1 MSSRNIFIL
10 FIAAEIA
17 IGIVAIIV
25 DDISIEALHTA
36 TRFSGRL
43 SLLFFS
49 LILLVKDKTAGSDR
63 IISVN
68 PYLLF
73 SILHGIHLAELLA
86 FVSLSGIVL
95 IPYRVL
101 GGFAAYLFIFIIP
114 YLAHLHRKGKL
125 SAVKFQ
131 KTEAVFLL
139 YIWFIFFMSYLP
151 RVLGKLPDVGGTFT
165 EHITLFAWVILV
177 GALRLSWRLKL
188 IPVIK
193 V

>member
-1 MSSRNIFIL
+1 MSSRNLFIL
-10 FIAAEIA
+10 FIAAEIG
-17 IGIVAIIV
+17 IGVAAIIF
-25 DDISIEALHTA
+25 DGISIEALHTA

-49 LILLVKDKTAGSDR
+49 LILLLKDKTAGSER
-63 IISVN
+63 IISIN

-73 SILHGIHLAELLA
+73 SILHGIHLAELLS
-86 FVSLSGIVL
+86 FVSLSGVVL

-101 GGFAAYLFIFIIP
+101 GGFAAYLFIFIVP
-114 YLAHLHRKGKL
+114 YLVHLKRSGKL
-125 SAVKFQ
+125 SSVKFE
-131 KTEAVFLL
+131 KIEAVFLF

-165 EHITLFAWVILV
+165 EHITLFVWVILV
-177 GALRLSWRLKL
+177 GMLRLSWRLKL

>member
-1 MSSRNIFIL
+1 MSSRNVFIL
-10 FIAAEIA
+10 FIAAEIM
-17 IGIVAIIV
+17 IGIVAIIF
-25 DDISIEALHTA
+25 DGISLEALHTA

-73 SILHGIHLAELLA
+73 SILHGIHLAELLS

-114 YLAHLHRKGKL
+114 YLVHLQRTGKL
-125 SAVKFQ
+125 SSVKFE
-131 KTEAVFLL
+131 KTEAVFML

-165 EHITLFAWVILV
+165 EHITLFAWVILI

-188 IPVIK
+188 IPAIK